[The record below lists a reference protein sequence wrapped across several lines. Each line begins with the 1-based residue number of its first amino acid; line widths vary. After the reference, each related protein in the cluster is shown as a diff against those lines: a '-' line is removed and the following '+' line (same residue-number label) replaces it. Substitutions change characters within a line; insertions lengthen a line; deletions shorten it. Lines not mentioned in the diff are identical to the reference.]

1 LHCSLGF
8 SNMYYLLSLTE
19 ITVLSISVSFL
30 LLAGTWLVWSN
41 VQAIPTIGPSAPLL
55 SYIGACRLLFDSQ
68 GMFQEGY
75 QKYRHGLFRIADF
88 RSWTVI
94 VSGPKHIEDIRK
106 ASEDVLTIETA
117 IDEALHALE
126 PKIRRSHFHIPI
138 VQNQLTRELGDS
150 FADLHDEVEMA
161 FSEKIVLSNE
171 EWQKF
176 GALDITL
183 EVVGRVA
190 HRLFVGLPLCRDPD
204 YQSLNRKFAM
214 DISKAAS
221 VIRLFPPFIQR
232 IVGSPFANV
241 ILSMKRVIV
250 FIRPLVEERR
260 RNIQRYGKNYPGKPE
275 DLLSWFIDEVDGDT
289 DEMKLEHIAFHLLML
304 NFGSVYTTTTSF
316 TQALFHLAAHPE
328 YIEPLREEMEAVIL
342 EEGWTK
348 QAMGGMNKLDSFL
361 KESQRLSGLSAATAY
376 RRVLKPF
383 TFSDG
388 TCIPIGT
395 RIAIAAHSTHLDEAI
410 YPEAKTFQGFR
421 FTTMNKGQS
430 SQMVTAS
437 QDYLPFGVGR
447 HMCPGRFFTVVVMK
461 VMMTYVLMNYDIK
474 LREGERVVESWFVT
488 ENLANE
494 SAAVMFRKR
503 KEKIG

>member
-1 LHCSLGF
+1 
-8 SNMYYLLSLTE
+8 MLLMF
-19 ITVLSISVSFL
+19 ISFL
-30 LLAGTWLVWSN
+30 LLARSWLGASGN
-41 VQAIPTIGPSAPLL
+41 VRAIPAIGPSAPLL
-55 SYIGACRLLFDSQ
+55 SYVGAFRLLFDSQ
-68 GMFQEGY
+68 SIFQEGY
-75 QKYRHGLFRIADF
+75 RKYRNGLFRIADF
-88 RSWTVI
+88 GSWTII

-106 ASEDVLTIETA
+106 APEDVLTIETA

-126 PKIRRSHFHIPI
+126 PRIRRSQFHIPI
-138 VQNQLTRELGDS
+138 VQNQLTRELNDS
-150 FADLHDEVEMA
+150 FADLRDEVDIA
-161 FSEKIVLSNE
+161 FSEKIVLPSE
-171 EWQKF
+171 EWQRF
-176 GALDITL
+176 GALDMTL
-183 EVVGRVA
+183 EVVSRVA
-190 HRLFVGLPLCRDPD
+190 HRLFVGLPLCRESD
-204 YQSLNRKFAM
+204 YQSLNTMFAM

-221 VIRLFPPFIQR
+221 VIRLFPPFLQR
-232 IVGSPFANV
+232 FVGLPFANV
-241 ILSMKRVIV
+241 TLSMKRIIF
-250 FIRPLVEERR
+250 FIRPLVEERW
-260 RNIQRYGKNYPGKPE
+260 RNIQLYGRNYPGKPE
-275 DLLSWFIDEVDGDT
+275 DLLSWFMAEVDGDT

-316 TQALFHLAAHPE
+316 TQALFHLAAHTE

-361 KESQRLSGLSAATAY
+361 KESQRLSGLSAAAAY

-388 TCIPIGT
+388 TCVPVGA

-421 FTTMNKGQS
+421 FVTMDKGPS

-461 VMMTYVLMNYDIK
+461 VMMTHVLMNYDIK
-474 LREGERVVESWFVT
+474 LGKGEQPTESWFVT
-488 ENLANE
+488 ENLANG
-494 SAAVMFRKR
+494 SAAVLFRKR
-503 KEKIG
+503 KDKIS